1 MNMHTV
7 SLLAAVTLLA
17 SAATQAEQLYVLDKL
32 VLNVYAE
39 ANQDSERIET
49 IETGDAVEE
58 IERVDNFV
66 RVRLEDGREG
76 WVGANYVST
85 QPPAIIRL
93 KELQATQSE
102 AGAGPPP
109 TQLTEEIARL
119 KKQNASLTT
128 EVTDLKKKAAAAA
141 QSAAAIPAAAP
152 AMNVAAAPASN
163 APNEV
168 AEPVKRESAVVVQKS
183 YWWAWLLAVCA
194 AGGAGFFAGYQTL
207 GHRVRERFGGV
218 KVY

>member
-1 MNMHTV
+1 MNMHTAL
-7 SLLAAVTLLA
+7 LLAAITLLA

-58 IERVDNFV
+58 IERIDNFV

-109 TQLTEEIARL
+109 TQLTEELARL

-128 EVTDLKKKAAAAA
+128 EVTDLKKKAAAQA
-141 QSAAAIPAAAP
+141 AAAIPAAAP
-152 AMNVAAAPASN
+152 AMNIAAAPASN
-163 APNEV
+163 EPDEV